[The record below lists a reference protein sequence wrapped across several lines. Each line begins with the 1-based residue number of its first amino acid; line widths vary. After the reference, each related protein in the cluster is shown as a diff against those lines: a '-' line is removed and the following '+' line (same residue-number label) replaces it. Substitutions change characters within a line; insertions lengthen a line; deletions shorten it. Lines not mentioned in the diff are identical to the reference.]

1 VQPGDAEFPEK
12 LQARLMQ
19 KLHTLYVC
27 GASLAD
33 LLERPRV
40 AIVGSRKVSSY
51 GKAVTTQL
59 ARELAE
65 LGVVVVSGLAI
76 GIDGL
81 AHGAAVEAGGQSIAV
96 LPAGCDRIYPA
107 GHANLAERIIEHGG
121 ALVSEYSSGSI
132 PYKQNFIARNR
143 IVAGLSDA
151 VLITE
156 AAEKSGSLHTAR
168 FALEQGV
175 DVLCVPGNITSA
187 TSRGT
192 NTLIKAGAAPATDVD
207 DVLHVLGLERR
218 ATITNKVRGSN
229 AHEQLVLDVLQEGIT
244 DGAELLSHSKLDIAQ
259 YNQVMTMLE
268 IRGKIRPLG
277 NNQWAVY

>member
-1 VQPGDAEFPEK
+1 
-12 LQARLMQ
+12 MQ

-27 GASLAD
+27 GSSLLG

-40 AIVGSRKVSSY
+40 AIVGSRKVSPY

-65 LGVVVVSGLAI
+65 LGVIVVSGLAI

-81 AHGAAVEAGGQSIAV
+81 AHRAAVEAGGQSIAV

-107 GHANLAERIIEHGG
+107 SHINVGMHIIEQGG
-121 ALVSEYSSGSI
+121 ALVSEYPPGSV

-151 VLITE
+151 ILITE

-175 DVLCVPGNITSA
+175 DVLCVPGNITSV

-192 NTLIKAGAAPATDVD
+192 NTLIKAGATPVTEVD
-207 DVLHVLGLERR
+207 DVLHVLGMERQPGT
-218 ATITNKVRGSN
+218 AKKLRGSN

-244 DGAELLSHSKLDIAQ
+244 DGAELLARSRLDISQ

-277 NNQWAVY
+277 NNQWLPT

>member
-1 VQPGDAEFPEK
+1 
-12 LQARLMQ
+12 MQ